1 MFIIADKMK
10 KYLPFFIL
18 ILFLFLSSCKIFS
31 PTQMLRTGRDYK
43 YSEFTT
49 TQDTQLYKIA
59 IDDKISFTISTNNG
73 ENLINPVS
81 ATASTLQNAGG
92 EYTVEYDG
100 IVKLPILGRVKISGM
115 TLREAEKF
123 LEDSY
128 SKYFNEPFVQLKIT
142 NSKVILFLGGEGGSA
157 SVMTLTK
164 ANTTLFEAIA
174 QAGGISDGKAFK
186 IKLIRGDL
194 KNPQIYLIDLSTLE
208 GVKKANL
215 VLQAND
221 IIYVQPRNR
230 YPEKFLATIT
240 PYLSLASFILLI
252 AQTVK

>member
-1 MFIIADKMK
+1 MPDIHYSMK
-10 KYLPFFIL
+10 KYIPIIFLAIL
-18 ILFLFLSSCKIFS
+18 LSSCRIFS
-31 PTQMLRTGRDYK
+31 PTQMLRTGKHYK
-43 YSEFTT
+43 YSEFSSV
-49 TQDTQLYKIA
+49 QDTQLYKIA
-59 IDDKISFTISTNNG
+59 VDDKISFSVATNNG

-81 ATASTLQNAGG
+81 GTAATLAQNSGG

-100 IVKLPILGRVKISGM
+100 TVKLPIIGRVKVSGM
-115 TLREAEKF
+115 TVRETEKF

-142 NSKVILFLGGEGGSA
+142 NSKIILFLGGAGGAA

-164 ANTTLFEAIA
+164 PNTTLFEAIA
-174 QAGGISDGKAFK
+174 QAGGISDGKSFK

-221 IIYVQPRNR
+221 IIYVEPRNK

-240 PYLSLASFILLI
+240 PYLSLVSFILLI
-252 AQTVK
+252 ANTVK

>member
-1 MFIIADKMK
+1 MK
-10 KYLPFFIL
+10 KYFPFFI
-18 ILFLFLSSCKIFS
+18 ILLFLSSCKIFS
-31 PTQMLRTGRDYK
+31 PSQMLRTGKDFK

-59 IDDKISFTISTNNG
+59 VDDKITFTLATNNG

-81 ATASTLQNAGG
+81 GAVTTMANAGG
-92 EYTVEYDG
+92 EYAVEYDG
-100 IVKLPILGRVKISGM
+100 MVKLPILGRIKMSGM

-123 LEDSY
+123 LEDRY
-128 SKYFNEPFVQLKIT
+128 SKFYNEPFVQLKVT
-142 NSKVILFLGGEGGSA
+142 NSKVILFMGGEGGSA
-157 SVMTLTK
+157 SVMTLEK

-174 QAGGISDGKAFK
+174 QSGGISDGKAFK
-186 IKLIRGDL
+186 IKLIRGNL
-194 KNPQIYLIDLSTLE
+194 KDPQIYLIDLSTLE
-208 GVKKANL
+208 GMKKADL

-230 YPEKFLATIT
+230 YPEKFMAAVA

-252 AQTVK
+252 SQTVK

>member
-1 MFIIADKMK
+1 MK
-10 KYLPFFIL
+10 KYFPFL
-18 ILFLFLSSCKIFS
+18 ILLIFISSCKIFS
-31 PTQMLRTGRDYK
+31 PSQMLRTGKDFK
-43 YSEFTT
+43 YSEFTA
-49 TQDTQLYKIA
+49 TQDTQLYRIA
-59 IDDKISFTISTNNG
+59 VDDKISFTIATNNG

-81 ATASTLQNAGG
+81 GAVATTQNAGG

-100 IVKLPILGRVKISGM
+100 MVKLPILGRVKVSGM
-115 TLREAEKF
+115 TLMEAEKF

-128 SKYFNEPFVQLKIT
+128 SKFFNEPFVQLKVT
-142 NSKVILFLGGEGGSA
+142 NSKVILFMGGEGGSA
-157 SVMTLTK
+157 SVMTLEK

-194 KNPQIYLIDLSTLE
+194 KNPQIYLIDLSTIE
-208 GVKKANL
+208 GVQKANL

-230 YPEKFLATIT
+230 YPEKFMATVT
-240 PYLSLASFILLI
+240 PYLSLVTFILLI

>member
-1 MFIIADKMK
+1 MK
-10 KYLPFFIL
+10 KYFPFL
-18 ILFLFLSSCKIFS
+18 IIALFLSSCKIFS
-31 PTQMLRTGRDYK
+31 PSQMLRTGRDFK
-43 YSEFTT
+43 YAEFPA
-49 TQDTQLYKIA
+49 TQDTQQYKIA
-59 IDDKISFTISTNNG
+59 PDDKISFTIATNNG

-81 ATASTLQNAGG
+81 GAAITMANAGG

-100 IVKLPILGRVKISGM
+100 MVKLPILGRVKMSGM

-123 LEDSY
+123 LENSY
-128 SKYFNEPFVQLKIT
+128 SKFYNEPFVQLKVT
-142 NSKVILFLGGEGGSA
+142 NSKVILFMGGEGGTS
-157 SVMTLTK
+157 SVLTLEK
-164 ANTTLFEAIA
+164 ENTTLFEAIA

-186 IKLIRGDL
+186 IKLIRGNL
-194 KNPQIYLIDLSTLE
+194 KDPQIYLIDLSTLD
-208 GVKKANL
+208 GMKKADL

-230 YPEKFLATIT
+230 YPEKFLAAVT

>member
-1 MFIIADKMK
+1 MK
-10 KYLPFFIL
+10 KYFPFI
-18 ILFLFLSSCKIFS
+18 IIVLFLSSCKIFS
-31 PTQMLRTGRDYK
+31 PSQMLRTGKDFK

-59 IDDKISFTISTNNG
+59 VDDKIVFTLATNNG

-81 ATASTLQNAGG
+81 GAAITMQNAGG
-92 EYTVEYDG
+92 EYIVEYDG
-100 IVKLPILGRVKISGM
+100 MVKLPILGRVKMSGM

-123 LEDSY
+123 LEEKY
-128 SKYFNEPFVQLKIT
+128 SKFYNEPFVQIKVT
-142 NSKVILFLGGEGGSA
+142 NSKVILFMGGEGGSA
-157 SVMTLTK
+157 SVLTLEK

-174 QAGGISDGKAFK
+174 QSGGISDGKAFK

-194 KNPQIYLIDLSTLE
+194 KNPQIFLIDLSTLE

-230 YPEKFLATIT
+230 YPEKFMAAVT
-240 PYLSLASFILLI
+240 PYLSLVTFILLI